1 MASASSS
8 VALGVGWGG
17 VGCTGFWT
25 ATTFRIPR
33 MNHESSTANLRA
45 WVEVDLGA
53 LVRNA
58 RALVAHARVPLLP
71 MVKADAYGLGAVVVA
86 RALAEL
92 DPWGFGVAT
101 VPEGVELRAADVGG
115 RIVVFTP
122 LLASEFAAARAARL
136 TPTLG
141 DPAALSEW
149 QRGGGA
155 WQLAVD
161 TGMQRAGVPWDGVA
175 AVSTLVT
182 AHAPEA
188 VFTHYHSPERDDGS
202 MAEQDRR
209 FAYAVAALPV
219 QPSLT
224 HTDNSAAIV
233 RRVKQPHALVRPGV
247 FLYGVGSGANVLA
260 PEPVV
265 SVRARILEVRDV
277 PEGESASYGA
287 TWRAPS
293 PRRVATVAAGY
304 ADGYRRHLS
313 NRGRALLKGREVRV
327 VGAVTMDMTL
337 FDVTGCPCAPG
348 DEVTLIGSDG
358 GMTLTVEDVARDG
371 GVSPYELLTGLR
383 QRLPRVYRPEPG
395 A

>member
-1 MASASSS
+1 
-8 VALGVGWGG
+8 
-17 VGCTGFWT
+17 
-25 ATTFRIPR
+25 
-33 MNHESSTANLRA
+33 MNNESSTANLRA

-71 MVKADAYGLGAVVVA
+71 MIKADAYGLGAVAVA
-86 RALAEL
+86 RALAAV

-101 VPEGVELRAADVGG
+101 VPEGAELRAAGVGC
-115 RIVVFTP
+115 RILVFTP
-122 LLASEFAAARAARL
+122 LLPTEFAAARDALL

-141 DPAALSEW
+141 DPVALAEW

-155 WQLAVD
+155 WQLAID
-161 TGMQRAGVPWDGVA
+161 TGMHRSGAPWDAMGAIAGLVA
-175 AVSTLVT
+175 AYP
-182 AHAPEA
+182 PEA
-188 VFTHYHSPERDDGS
+188 AFTHYHSPERNDGS

-209 FAYAVAALPV
+209 FASALASLPV
-219 QPSLT
+219 RPALT

-233 RRVKQPHALVRPGV
+233 RRDTQPHALVRPGV
-247 FLYGVGSGANVLA
+247 FLYGVGSGPDVLA

-265 SVRARILEVRDV
+265 SVRARILELRDV
-277 PEGESASYGA
+277 PQDESVSYGA
-287 TWRAPS
+287 SWRAPS

-313 NRGRALLKGREVRV
+313 NTGRALLQGREVRV

-337 FDVTGCPCAPG
+337 VDVTGYSCDVG
-348 DEVTLIGSDG
+348 DVVTLIGTDG
-358 GMTLTVEDVARDG
+358 RTTLSVEDVARDG
-371 GVSPYELLTGLR
+371 GLSPYELLTGLR
-383 QRLPRVYRPEPG
+383 QRLPRVYRREPG